1 MKKNLMFSVVMPC
14 FNCEDTICDS
24 LESILNQT
32 YQNFEILCVDD
43 QSSDN
48 TLKILLNYQK
58 KSKKIKIFRKEND
71 ASVASTRNIALQH
84 SKGRFISFL
93 DADDI
98 WHPNKL
104 EIFLIYF
111 KKGYQLVY
119 SDYYRIYKGKVKL
132 VQVKKHI
139 QLDDLLKANYLPN
152 STVVYDRK
160 AIGLFYQKNFHFEDY
175 VYWLD
180 IFKDNPPIN
189 IGINQPLM
197 EYRVSK
203 YSRSY
208 SIQKKINAYFKL
220 QKKYFNH
227 SKIKTF
233 LFFLRWLMHN
243 MRKYCNLL
251 NVDPKK
257 SYLLNPI
264 DSNEIESFKKMDN
277 FVHHKFSIII
287 PCFNCSETIVD
298 SLDSVFL
305 QTYKNFEVICIDDN
319 SSDSTFNILCN
330 YKLKEKKLKILK
342 NNKNR
347 GVNYSTNR
355 GLKNATGQYIAFLD
369 SDDIWDRNYLNIYY
383 KYFVKG
389 YEFVFSSYHIFK
401 NDIILSTVHCP
412 RKISY
417 QKLLKSNFIA
427 NSSACYDR
435 LKLGIFFRNET
446 FECGDYI
453 NWIEISLRNP
463 KNIGIQETLMKY
475 RISPN
480 SGSSNKFRM
489 LLYVLIIYRKYLKFS
504 IMKTF
509 FQIIIWAYYGI
520 KKHFFL
526 RV

>member
-119 SDYYRIYKGKVKL
+119 SDYYRVYKGKVKL
-132 VQVKKHI
+132 AQVKKHM
-139 QLDDLLKANYLPN
+139 QLDDLLKTNYLPH
-152 STVVYDRK
+152 STAAYDRK

-180 IFKDNPPIN
+180 IFKDNSPIN

-197 EYRVSK
+197 EYKVSE

-208 SIQKKINAYFKL
+208 SIQKKINAYYEL

-227 SKIKTF
+227 SNIKVF
-233 LFFLRWLMHN
+233 LLFFKWLIYSFL
-243 MRKYCNLL
+243 KYLKFV

-257 SYLLNPI
+257 SILLNPI
-264 DSNEIESFKKMDN
+264 YRNEILPLNKNDN
-277 FVHHKFSIII
+277 VEQKKFSVII
-287 PCFNCSETIVD
+287 PCYNCVETVKEC
-298 SLDSVFL
+298 LDSIYS
-305 QTYKNFEVICIDDN
+305 QTYKKFEVICVDDGSN
-319 SSDSTFNILCN
+319 DLTYEILSK
-330 YKLKEKKLKILK
+330 YKLKEKKLIILK
-342 NNKNR
+342 NKSNR
-347 GVNYSTNR
+347 GIAYSINR
-355 GLKNATGQYIAFLD
+355 ALKISTGQYIAFID
-369 SDDIWDRNYLNIYY
+369 GDDIWKEKYLETYL
-383 KYFVKG
+383 KYFSQG
-389 YEFVFSSYHIFK
+389 YEFIFSSYQMVRGANILK
-401 NDIILSTVHCP
+401 NVYCKENLT
-412 RKISY
+412 Y
-417 QKLLKSNFIA
+417 NQLTYSNFIA
-427 NSSACYDR
+427 NSSAAYDR
-435 LKLGIFFRNET
+435 LKLGIFYRNET
-446 FECGDYI
+446 YECSDYI
-453 NWIEISLRNP
+453 NWLDIFKKNP
-463 KNIGIQETLMKY
+463 KNIGIQEPLMSYRVSKNSSSFNKY
-475 RISPN
+475 R
-480 SGSSNKFRM
+480 M
-489 LLYVLIIYRKYLKFS
+489 LTYAYLIYSRFLHFS
-504 IMKTF
+504 KVKTIF
-509 FQIIIWAYYGI
+509 HMIVWGYYGI
-520 KKHFFL
+520 KKHFF
-526 RV
+526 R